1 MWRNPMVTGLV
12 LALVLAAVAA
22 PLEAARAKQKAPAS
36 PAPVK
41 DTDPDKAAI
50 AQAVNQFTF
59 DLYARLA
66 AKEGNLF
73 CSPQSISTAL
83 TMTWAG
89 ARTET
94 AAEMAKV
101 LRLPADRL
109 ARPASIHAANAKLLA
124 GLSGT
129 REKQGYELAVANAL
143 WGQRG
148 CKWAPDFLSVL
159 KTGYGAGLEEV
170 DFAADTEGARKT
182 INAWVEKQTRD
193 KIKDLIPPGILDD
206 LTRLVLTNAIYFKG
220 DWAEPFK
227 KDETKDE
234 DFFAAGGAKAPAPM
248 MHQKKH
254 FNYFD
259 GGDFQALEMPYK
271 GEALSMVVLLPKA
284 KDGLTAL
291 EKSLSAEKV
300 AEWLAKL
307 RSTEVQV
314 ALPKFKTTAQF
325 ELNKV
330 LVAMGMP
337 HAFDIPAG
345 SADFSGMDGTKLLYI
360 SAVVHKAFVEVNEE
374 GTEAAAATAVVM
386 ALRGMPAPPPEFRA
400 DHPFVYLIRDTRTGC
415 ILFIGRVANPK
426 E

>member
-1 MWRNPMVTGLV
+1 MGRNPWVTGLI

-36 PAPVK
+36 SAPVK

-66 AKEGNLF
+66 AGKGNLF

-83 TMTWAG
+83 MMTWAG

-109 ARPASIHAANAKLLA
+109 AMPESIHAANAKLLA

-148 CKWAPDFLSVL
+148 CKWVPDFLSLL

-170 DFAADTEGARKT
+170 DFAGDTEGARKI

-193 KIKDLIPPGILDD
+193 KIKDLIQQGVLNNM
-206 LTRLVLTNAIYFKG
+206 TRLVLTNAIYFKG
-220 DWAEPFK
+220 DWAEQFK

-234 DFFAAGGAKAPAPM
+234 DFFPAGGAKASAPM
-248 MHQKKH
+248 MHQKKR

-259 GGDFQALEMPYK
+259 GGDFQVLEMPYK
-271 GEALSMVVLLPKA
+271 GNALSMVVLLPKA
-284 KDGLTAL
+284 KDGLAAL
-291 EKSLSAEKV
+291 EKSLSSEKV
-300 AEWLAKL
+300 SEWLAKL
-307 RSTEVQV
+307 QNQEVRV
-314 ALPKFKTTAQF
+314 AIPRFKTTAEF
-325 ELNKV
+325 SLKDV

-337 HAFDIPAG
+337 LAFSEG
-345 SADFSGMDGTKLLYI
+345 KADFSGMNGAKDLFIG
-360 SAVVHKAFVEVNEE
+360 AVIHKAFVDVNEE
-374 GTEAAAATAVVM
+374 GTEAAAATAVKIEVT
-386 ALRGMPAPPPEFRA
+386 AMPAPPVEFRA
-400 DHPFVYLIRDTRTGC
+400 DHPFLYLIRDTRTGC